1 MIEKGT
7 VLKNEIR
14 QKIEALEKERGIQLS
29 TIQKTMMTIKGPIT
43 DVLDV
48 LYGEVNLFMLDQ
60 HFEKSDEEKAALL
73 DITPGEEIDYREVI
87 IHKNGRP
94 LVYAISLI
102 PLSRC
107 NGEIIDDLKMEMLT
121 TGKII
126 DKHQHETQRVINKI
140 SLEQPT
146 ETLKELFKTDENM
159 LTREYLIIHEEEVVI
174 WTKEAYPLSYFRE

>member
-1 MIEKGT
+1 MIEKGI

-14 QKIEALEKERGIQLS
+14 EKIEALEQEHDIKLS

-60 HFEKSDEEKAALL
+60 HFKKSSAEESELL
-73 DITPGEEIDYREVI
+73 DISPGEEIDYREVI

-94 LVYAISLI
+94 LVYVISLI

-107 NGEIIDDLKMEMLT
+107 TGEIIDDLKREMLT

-126 DKHQHETQRVINKI
+126 DKHQHETQRVIKKI
-140 SLEQPT
+140 SLEDPT
-146 ETLKELFKTDENM
+146 ATLIELFKTDEKM
-159 LTREYLIIHEEEVVI
+159 LTREYLIIHEEEIVI
-174 WTKEAYPLSYFRE
+174 WTKESYPLSYFRK